1 MNKNGKDS
9 GAGRPFKQKIWV
21 EKLKEVLTE
30 EDTRFLTDE
39 DLVFLVNQRLE
50 KIHRIDKRT
59 FKNWKAGKFHQ
70 DDEVGEEFI
79 ELIEFVLIKQKQGL
93 LSKIIDTENDK
104 FWYRYAWLAERKFN
118 ELNLKKITETK
129 NTNSQEINIQISAA
143 DNEQMKLID
152 SIINPLAFTDY
163 KEVEPKILPSK
174 DIDESTDN
182 EKEDEMPF

>member
-21 EKLKEVLTE
+21 EKLKEVLAE

-50 KIHRIDKRT
+50 KSHRIDRRT
-59 FKNWKAGKFHQ
+59 FMNWKSGKFHQ

-79 ELIEFVLIKQKQGL
+79 ELIEFVLIKQKQEL
-93 LSKIIDTENDK
+93 LKQIIEPNDK
-104 FWYRYAWLAERKFN
+104 NWYRFAWIAERKFG

-152 SIINPLAFTDY
+152 SIVNPLAFTDY
-163 KEVEPKILPSK
+163 KAVEPKELPLNDSN
-174 DIDESTDN
+174 ESTDN
-182 EKEDEMPF
+182 EDEDEMPF